1 MSAGED
7 EIELKFLCEPADLAA
22 VLAAAPVGETFEKT
36 LVSTYFDTPQG
47 DLRQARISLRIRE
60 GGAKRVQTLKRGDGF
75 AREEHEK
82 PIEGEGL
89 DLTLGALKDA
99 LPAAKRATLSPIFT
113 VRVVRR
119 QRTFEYGGATIE
131 MAVDEGEVQAGER
144 TRRISEVE
152 LELKAGDCD
161 PMFDLARELSKT
173 APLYLS
179 FDGKASQGQGLIDG
193 TDRSPRRNDK
203 APLARGLTAAGAFQA
218 IARNTL
224 VQIAANGVVL
234 READSVE
241 AVHQLRVAVRRLRS
255 TISTFKNLV
264 DDDRT
269 DDIAAELKW
278 LAAACDD
285 ARDFDVFAAD
295 AAALDDPALD
305 LAPLLTA
312 IEAARARGHA
322 KACAAV
328 ASGRFR
334 ELVLETTAWVETG
347 AWLTQGGKASAKRR
361 DMPAERFAAKALER
375 RRKALLKRGADLQA
389 QDDAGRHE
397 ARIAAKKLRYA
408 AEAFAALFDAAA
420 AKAFIKGLKRLQDQL
435 GLMNDA
441 AVAAALVE
449 RLKLKGKAQAAAGQ
463 LLALREAERPKTAK
477 AAVKAMAQVAAAPVF
492 WGG

>member
-7 EIELKFLCEPADLAA
+7 EIELKFLCEPADLSA
-22 VLAAAPVGETFEKT
+22 VLAAAPAGETFEKT

-99 LPAAKRATLSPIFT
+99 LPASKRATLSPIFT

-161 PMFDLARELSKT
+161 PMFDLARELSKI

-193 TDRSPRRNDK
+193 TDRSPRRHDK

-255 TISTFKNLV
+255 AISTFKNLV
-264 DDDRT
+264 DDNRT

-278 LAAACDD
+278 LAGACDD

-420 AKAFIKGLKRLQDQL
+420 AKAFIKRLKRLQDQL

-441 AVAAALVE
+441 AVATALVA
-449 RLKLKGKAQAAAGQ
+449 RLKLKGKAQVAAGQ

-477 AAVKAMAQVAAAPVF
+477 AAVKAMDQVASAPVF
-492 WGG
+492 WAR

>member
-22 VLAAAPVGETFEKT
+22 VLAAAPVGETYEKT

-193 TDRSPRRNDK
+193 TDRSPRRHDK

-255 TISTFKNLV
+255 AISTF
-264 DDDRT
+264 
-269 DDIAAELKW
+269 
-278 LAAACDD
+278 
-285 ARDFDVFAAD
+285 
-295 AAALDDPALD
+295 
-305 LAPLLTA
+305 
-312 IEAARARGHA
+312 
-322 KACAAV
+322 
-328 ASGRFR
+328 
-334 ELVLETTAWVETG
+334 
-347 AWLTQGGKASAKRR
+347 
-361 DMPAERFAAKALER
+361 
-375 RRKALLKRGADLQA
+375 
-389 QDDAGRHE
+389 
-397 ARIAAKKLRYA
+397 
-408 AEAFAALFDAAA
+408 
-420 AKAFIKGLKRLQDQL
+420 
-435 GLMNDA
+435 
-441 AVAAALVE
+441 
-449 RLKLKGKAQAAAGQ
+449 
-463 LLALREAERPKTAK
+463 
-477 AAVKAMAQVAAAPVF
+477 
-492 WGG
+492 

>member
-7 EIELKFLCEPADLAA
+7 EIELKFLCESADLAA
-22 VLAAAPVGETFEKT
+22 VLAAAPVGETYEKT

-193 TDRSPRRNDK
+193 TDRSPRRHDK

-408 AEAFAALFDAAA
+408 AEAFSALFDAAA

-477 AAVKAMAQVAAAPVF
+477 AAVKAMDQVASATVF

>member
-22 VLAAAPVGETFEKT
+22 VLAAAPAGETHEKT
-36 LVSTYFDTPQG
+36 LVSTYFDTPEG

-60 GGAKRVQTLKRGDGF
+60 GGARTVQTLKRGDGF

-82 PIEGEGL
+82 NLEGESL
-89 DLTLGALKDA
+89 DLSLPALTDA
-99 LPAAKRATLSPIFT
+99 LPAAKLKSLAPIFT
-113 VRVVRR
+113 VRVTRR
-119 QRTFEYGGATIE
+119 QRTFDYGGATIE
-131 MAVDEGEVQAGER
+131 MALDEGEVQAGER

-152 LELKAGDCD
+152 LELKAGGCD
-161 PMFDLARELSKT
+161 PMFDLARELSRT

-193 TDRSPRRNDK
+193 SDRAPRRHDK
-203 APLARGLTAAGAFQA
+203 APLARGLTTAETFQA

-234 READSVE
+234 RQADSVE
-241 AVHQLRVAVRRLRS
+241 AIHQLRVAVRRLRS
-255 TISTFKNLV
+255 AISTFKNVV
-264 DDDRT
+264 DDPRVEDVMR
-269 DDIAAELKW
+269 ELKW
-278 LAAACDD
+278 LANACDE

-295 AAALDDPALD
+295 IAKIDEPALD
-305 LAPLLTA
+305 LSPLLA
-312 IEAARARGHA
+312 AVEAARARGHA

-361 DMPAERFAAKALER
+361 DMPADRFAAKALDR
-375 RRKALLKRGADLQA
+375 RRKALLKRGADLEG

-408 AEAFAALFDAAA
+408 AEDVSALFDAAA
-420 AKAFIKGLKRLQDQL
+420 AKAFIKKLKRLQDQL
-435 GLMNDA
+435 GLLNDA

-449 RLKLKGKAQAAAGQ
+449 RLMLKGRALVAARQ
-463 LLALREAERPKTAK
+463 MLALREADKPKTSK
-477 AAVKAMAQVAAAPVF
+477 AAVKAMEQVAAAPVF
-492 WGG
+492 WVG